1 MTYQKAKE
9 EVIESSPQKT
19 DAGKEELYLYSLR
32 KMAEENVENNRTGL
46 TNLHN
51 INSFFYLCGEM
62 IKQQP
67 DKKYSVIIMD
77 IVQFKAVNEFCGRD
91 EGDRLLRFIA
101 SCFDWYENN
110 RPDSYAC
117 HIRADIFCLCTSY
130 EEVEELEIIVREIR
144 KKITDFPFAY
154 RVQPSFGI
162 GISPERA
169 PAISYLKDCATMA
182 MNSIKGKVYRTYA
195 VFDEKMRS
203 QKMRERQVEND
214 IVSALENGELQLY
227 VQPKVDMRAGR
238 VIGGEALVRWKHP
251 EKGLVPPGEFIPV
264 LEKNGFIINVDEYIW
279 EKVFAYLG
287 KLRKEGRT
295 LIPVSIN
302 VSRLHA
308 YDEKLTETLL
318 RLREEYDVLPEY
330 VPLELTESAFLE
342 DEVGMYRRMES
353 LRERGFLVSMDDFGT
368 GYSTIE
374 YVGDDGEPDGFD
386 VALIKAVGEKL
397 GMEVQVENM
406 EFDSLVSSIGNR
418 IDGAIAGMTVTDDR
432 KEQVDFSDAYYEAVQ
447 FVIVPADSEI
457 AAADDLKNKT
467 IGCQLGTTGMFLAED
482 IEGATAQTYNRAI
495 DAVNDLVNGRVDAV
509 IIDKNPAEVFN
520 TKFEGK
526 VKIIDGADFGFEAE
540 EYAIALPKGSEL
552 VEQVNQALADLKAD
566 GTFDALVAEYIGE

>member
-9 EVIESSPQKT
+9 EIIESSPQKT

-32 KMAEENVENNRTGL
+32 KMAEENVEKNRTGL

-264 LEKNGFIINVDEYIW
+264 
-279 EKVFAYLG
+279 
-287 KLRKEGRT
+287 
-295 LIPVSIN
+295 SIN

-368 GYSTIE
+368 GYSTMNMLKNQTLDEIKIDREFIRDLEKDKSQIIIRNTIAMLQQLGAHIVIE
-374 YVGDDGEPDGFD
+374 GVETEEQKEFLLGCNCTDVQGFLFYRPMPVEEFDKLLWQQEREPDM
-386 VALIKAVGEKL
+386 AK
-397 GMEVQVENM
+397 
-406 EFDSLVSSIGNR
+406 
-418 IDGAIAGMTVTDDR
+418 
-432 KEQVDFSDAYYEAVQ
+432 
-447 FVIVPADSEI
+447 
-457 AAADDLKNKT
+457 
-467 IGCQLGTTGMFLAED
+467 
-482 IEGATAQTYNRAI
+482 
-495 DAVNDLVNGRVDAV
+495 
-509 IIDKNPAEVFN
+509 
-520 TKFEGK
+520 
-526 VKIIDGADFGFEAE
+526 
-540 EYAIALPKGSEL
+540 
-552 VEQVNQALADLKAD
+552 
-566 GTFDALVAEYIGE
+566 

>member
-1 MTYQKAKE
+1 
-9 EVIESSPQKT
+9 
-19 DAGKEELYLYSLR
+19 
-32 KMAEENVENNRTGL
+32 
-46 TNLHN
+46 
-51 INSFFYLCGEM
+51 M

-67 DKKYSVIIMD
+67 DKKYGVIIMD

-195 VFDEKMRS
+195 VFDEKLRS

-227 VQPKVDMRAGR
+227 VQPKVDMRDGR

-251 EKGLVPPGEFIPV
+251 ETGLVPPREFIPV

-330 VPLELTESAFLE
+330 VPLEQTESAFEQVQSGVEQSIEGINRISEHTTRLNDARE
-342 DEVGMYRRMES
+342 KVVGIVQNLTSIAEANAAGTEQTSASATEVGAIME
-353 LRERGFLVSMDDFGT
+353 DIT
-368 GYSTIE
+368 GKSTAMRQAAQE
-374 YVGDDGEPDGFD
+374 LDDGMNIF
-386 VALIKAVGEKL
+386 KL
-397 GMEVQVENM
+397 
-406 EFDSLVSSIGNR
+406 
-418 IDGAIAGMTVTDDR
+418 
-432 KEQVDFSDAYYEAVQ
+432 
-447 FVIVPADSEI
+447 
-457 AAADDLKNKT
+457 
-467 IGCQLGTTGMFLAED
+467 
-482 IEGATAQTYNRAI
+482 
-495 DAVNDLVNGRVDAV
+495 
-509 IIDKNPAEVFN
+509 
-520 TKFEGK
+520 
-526 VKIIDGADFGFEAE
+526 
-540 EYAIALPKGSEL
+540 
-552 VEQVNQALADLKAD
+552 
-566 GTFDALVAEYIGE
+566 